1 MEEAEDDMTCGDLG
15 NGLGRRPGGV
25 YEGENLQNY
34 YLVRSRKGSGR
45 ACNSPLSA
53 KAAEE
58 SDAAALPAPKRNSF
72 YDGSLKKPASSSTR
86 QNSCE
91 SNTEVSNEELK
102 QQLREA
108 LEELEILKVELEAS
122 RRQLEGKDE
131 ALRIL
136 QSMAVF
142 DKATSHTKA
151 MLQKTEEEKRTLEKE
166 INILQWEIEFDQDR
180 FKNIEDT
187 WTEKYDRI
195 YCENAALK
203 EALKLRTEEVKTL
216 KAENTI
222 LNQQCLEFLA
232 MLDVKQQK
240 VFQENMSLSKSDIT
254 DYTGLEL
261 AVLGACTCS
270 PAEGQPCPCAKV
282 AALTRKQLLH
292 LKQEVENLKKSKDEA
307 YIMADAFRI
316 AFEQQLM
323 QRKDQALRLA
333 EVINV
338 KKETKFAT
346 WRRLRGTE
354 RVKLPGNKNNLGRK
368 LSSLLSSDGD
378 CRKVEELDNPH
389 EILRMLIDLVN
400 DKEEALAHQ
409 RKVSYMLA
417 RAAEAR
423 AAGLGQETAGRC
435 RLGAPSPLASPHADG
450 RRLPMPSPAPALPL
464 TAAAAELR
472 RPRSWPLALGD
483 RPAPP
488 ELIHVTPPLCVNHTY
503 NPAHFNIPRLPT
515 LSVRRVAPPLPPPA
529 PHAGRGGKR
538 TRRVGMGAVATT
550 SRLGVAAQAHCVQRR
565 VEAAAR
571 SCRRGW
577 GGP

>member
-1 MEEAEDDMTCGDLG
+1 MEEEEEDDMTRGDLG
-15 NGLGRRPGGV
+15 NGFGRRPGGV
-25 YEGENLQNY
+25 YEGENLQNSY
-34 YLVRSRKGSGR
+34 SIRSRKGSGKT
-45 ACNSPLSA
+45 CNSPLSA
-53 KAAEE
+53 KVAEE
-58 SDAAALPAPKRNSF
+58 SDAAALPGPKRNSF

-102 QQLREA
+102 QQLRDA

-203 EALKLRTEEVKTL
+203 DALKLRTGEVKTL
-216 KAENTI
+216 KAENAI
-222 LNQQCLEFLA
+222 LKQQCLEFLA

-240 VFQENMSLSKSDIT
+240 VFQENMSLNRSDIT
-254 DYTGLEL
+254 DFTGLEL

-270 PAEGQPCPCAKV
+270 PAEGQPCPCARV
-282 AALTRKQLLH
+282 AALARKQLLH
-292 LKQEVENLKKSKDEA
+292 LKQELDNLKKSKDEA

-333 EVINV
+333 EVVNM
-338 KKETKFAT
+338 KKETKFAN

-354 RVKLPGNKNNLGRK
+354 RVKLQGSKNNLGRK

-378 CRKVEELDNPH
+378 CRKLEELDNAH

-417 RAAEAR
+417 RAAEATEP
-423 AAGLGQETAGRC
+423 GPGQERGDMAGRC
-435 RLGAPSPLASPHADG
+435 RLGAQSPPAAPHTDGHRLA
-450 RRLPMPSPAPALPL
+450 ALPL
-464 TAAAAELR
+464 TGAPRAARLR
-472 RPRSWPLALGD
+472 RARSWPSALGRAE
-483 RPAPP
+483 RPC
-488 ELIHVTPPLCVNHTY
+488 ELSL
-503 NPAHFNIPRLPT
+503 
-515 LSVRRVAPPLPPPA
+515 
-529 PHAGRGGKR
+529 
-538 TRRVGMGAVATT
+538 
-550 SRLGVAAQAHCVQRR
+550 
-565 VEAAAR
+565 
-571 SCRRGW
+571 
-577 GGP
+577 

>member
-1 MEEAEDDMTCGDLG
+1 KMEEAEEDDMTCGDLG
-15 NGLGRRPGGV
+15 NGFGRRPGGV
-25 YEGENLQNY
+25 YEGENLQNSY
-34 YLVRSRKGSGR
+34 SIRSREGSGKV
-45 ACNSPLSA
+45 CNAPLSA
-53 KAAEE
+53 KVGGE
-58 SDAAALPAPKRNSF
+58 SDAAALPGPKRNSV
-72 YDGSLKKPASSSTR
+72 YDGSLKKLAPSSTR

-108 LEELEILKVELEAS
+108 LEEVEILKVELEAS
-122 RRQLEGKDE
+122 QRQLEGKDE

-180 FKNIEDT
+180 FKNMEDT

-203 EALKLRTEEVKTL
+203 EALKLKTEEVKTL
-216 KAENTI
+216 KAENAI
-222 LNQQCLEFLA
+222 LNRQCLEFLA

-240 VFQENMSLSKSDIT
+240 VFQENMTLNKSDIT
-254 DYTGLEL
+254 DFTGLEL

-270 PAEGQPCPCAKV
+270 SAEGQPCPCAKA

-292 LKQEVENLKKSKDEA
+292 LKQETENLKKSKDEA

-316 AFEQQLM
+316 AFEQQLT

-333 EVINV
+333 EVISV
-338 KKETKFAT
+338 KKETKFAN

-354 RVKLPGNKNNLGRK
+354 CVKLQGSKNNLGQK

-378 CRKVEELDNPH
+378 CRKVEELDNSQ

-423 AAGLGQETAGRC
+423 
-435 RLGAPSPLASPHADG
+435 
-450 RRLPMPSPAPALPL
+450 
-464 TAAAAELR
+464 
-472 RPRSWPLALGD
+472 
-483 RPAPP
+483 
-488 ELIHVTPPLCVNHTY
+488 
-503 NPAHFNIPRLPT
+503 
-515 LSVRRVAPPLPPPA
+515 
-529 PHAGRGGKR
+529 
-538 TRRVGMGAVATT
+538 
-550 SRLGVAAQAHCVQRR
+550 
-565 VEAAAR
+565 EAA
-571 SCRRGW
+571 
-577 GGP
+577 

>member
-1 MEEAEDDMTCGDLG
+1 EKSQEEKMEEAEEDDMTCGDLG

-25 YEGENLQNY
+25 YEGENLENSY
-34 YLVRSRKGSGR
+34 SVRSRKGSGR
-45 ACNSPLSA
+45 TFNSPLSA
-53 KAAEE
+53 KVAEE

-72 YDGSLKKPASSSTR
+72 YGGSLKKPASSSAR

-91 SNTEVSNEELK
+91 SNAEVSNEELK

-108 LEELEILKVELEAS
+108 LEELENLKVELEAS
-122 RRQLEGKDE
+122 QRQLEGKDE

-180 FKNIEDT
+180 FKNIEDA

-216 KAENTI
+216 RAENAI

-240 VFQENMSLSKSDIT
+240 VFQENMLLNKSELT
-254 DYTGLEL
+254 DFTGLEL

-270 PAEGQPCPCAKV
+270 PAGGQPCPCARV

-333 EVINV
+333 EVINM
-338 KKETKFAT
+338 KKETRFAN
-346 WRRLRGTE
+346 WRRLRGAE
-354 RVKLPGNKNNLGRK
+354 RVKLEGSKTSLGRK
-368 LSSLLSSDGD
+368 LSSLLSSSGD
-378 CRKVEELDNPH
+378 CRKVEELDSAH
-389 EILRMLIDLVN
+389 DILRVLVDLV
-400 DKEEALAHQ
+400 
-409 RKVSYMLA
+409 S
-417 RAAEAR
+417 
-423 AAGLGQETAGRC
+423 
-435 RLGAPSPLASPHADG
+435 
-450 RRLPMPSPAPALPL
+450 
-464 TAAAAELR
+464 
-472 RPRSWPLALGD
+472 
-483 RPAPP
+483 
-488 ELIHVTPPLCVNHTY
+488 
-503 NPAHFNIPRLPT
+503 
-515 LSVRRVAPPLPPPA
+515 
-529 PHAGRGGKR
+529 
-538 TRRVGMGAVATT
+538 
-550 SRLGVAAQAHCVQRR
+550 
-565 VEAAAR
+565 
-571 SCRRGW
+571 
-577 GGP
+577 

>member
-1 MEEAEDDMTCGDLG
+1 EKKQEEKMEEAEEDDMTCGDLG

-25 YEGENLQNY
+25 YEGENLQNSY
-34 YLVRSRKGSGR
+34 PIRSRKGSGKT
-45 ACNSPLSA
+45 CNSPLSA
-53 KAAEE
+53 KVAKE
-58 SDAAALPAPKRNSF
+58 SDAAALPGPKRNSF
-72 YDGSLKKPASSSTR
+72 YDGSLKKPAASSTR

-91 SNTEVSNEELK
+91 SNTEVSKEELK
-102 QQLREA
+102 QELQEA

-122 RRQLEGKDE
+122 QRQLEGKDE

-216 KAENTI
+216 KAENAM

-240 VFQENMSLSKSDIT
+240 VFQENMSLNKSDIT
-254 DYTGLEL
+254 DFTGLEL

-292 LKQEVENLKKSKDEA
+292 LKQEIENLKKSKDEA

-333 EVINV
+333 EVINM
-338 KKETKFAT
+338 KKETKFPN

-354 RVKLPGNKNNLGRK
+354 RVKLQGNKNNLGRK

-378 CRKVEELDNPH
+378 CRKVKELDNTH

-423 AAGLGQETAGRC
+423 
-435 RLGAPSPLASPHADG
+435 
-450 RRLPMPSPAPALPL
+450 
-464 TAAAAELR
+464 
-472 RPRSWPLALGD
+472 
-483 RPAPP
+483 
-488 ELIHVTPPLCVNHTY
+488 
-503 NPAHFNIPRLPT
+503 
-515 LSVRRVAPPLPPPA
+515 
-529 PHAGRGGKR
+529 
-538 TRRVGMGAVATT
+538 
-550 SRLGVAAQAHCVQRR
+550 
-565 VEAAAR
+565 EA
-571 SCRRGW
+571 
-577 GGP
+577 

>member
-1 MEEAEDDMTCGDLG
+1 KMEEAEEDDMTCGDLG

-25 YEGENLQNY
+25 YEGENLQNSY
-34 YLVRSRKGSGR
+34 SVRSRKGSGKT
-45 ACNSPLSA
+45 CNSPLSA

-58 SDAAALPAPKRNSF
+58 SNAAALPAPKRNSF

-122 RRQLEGKDE
+122 QRQLEGKDE

-151 MLQKTEEEKRTLEKE
+151 MLRKTEEEKRTLEKE

-216 KAENTI
+216 KAENAI
-222 LNQQCLEFLA
+222 LNQQCLEVLA

-240 VFQENMSLSKSDIT
+240 VFQENMLLNKSDIT
-254 DYTGLEL
+254 DFTGLEL

-292 LKQEVENLKKSKDEA
+292 LKQEMDNLKKSKDEA
-307 YIMADAFRI
+307 YITADAFRI

-323 QRKDQALRLA
+323 QRKEQALRLA
-333 EVINV
+333 EAMNV
-338 KKETKFAT
+338 KKESRFAH
-346 WRRLRGTE
+346 WSRRRGAE
-354 RVKLPGNKNNLGRK
+354 RVKSEGNKSNLGRK

-378 CRKVEELDNPH
+378 CRKVEELDSAH

-409 RKVSYMLA
+409 RKVSY
-417 RAAEAR
+417 
-423 AAGLGQETAGRC
+423 
-435 RLGAPSPLASPHADG
+435 
-450 RRLPMPSPAPALPL
+450 
-464 TAAAAELR
+464 
-472 RPRSWPLALGD
+472 
-483 RPAPP
+483 
-488 ELIHVTPPLCVNHTY
+488 
-503 NPAHFNIPRLPT
+503 
-515 LSVRRVAPPLPPPA
+515 
-529 PHAGRGGKR
+529 
-538 TRRVGMGAVATT
+538 
-550 SRLGVAAQAHCVQRR
+550 
-565 VEAAAR
+565 
-571 SCRRGW
+571 
-577 GGP
+577 

>member
-1 MEEAEDDMTCGDLG
+1 KMEEAEEDDMTCGDLG

-25 YEGENLQNY
+25 YEGEIVQNSY
-34 YLVRSRKGSGR
+34 SIRSRKGSGKT
-45 ACNSPLSA
+45 CTSPLSA
-53 KAAEE
+53 KVAEE
-58 SDAAALPAPKRNSF
+58 SDAAALPAPKRNSSC
-72 YDGSLKKPASSSTR
+72 DGSLKKPASSSTR

-91 SNTEVSNEELK
+91 SKTEVSNEELK

-122 RRQLEGKDE
+122 QRQLEGKDE

-166 INILQWEIEFDQDR
+166 INILQWEMEFDQDR
-180 FKNIEDT
+180 FKNMEDT

-216 KAENTI
+216 KAENAI

-232 MLDVKQQK
+232 MLDVKHQK
-240 VFQENMSLSKSDIT
+240 VFQENMLLNRSDIT
-254 DYTGLEL
+254 DFTGLEL
-261 AVLGACTCS
+261 AVLGACACS
-270 PAEGQPCPCAKV
+270 PAVGQPCSCARA

-292 LKQEVENLKKSKDEA
+292 LKQEIENLKKSKEEA

-338 KKETKFAT
+338 KKETKFAN

-354 RVKLPGNKNNLGRK
+354 RVSFQETKNNLGRK

-378 CRKVEELDNPH
+378 CRKVEGMDNPH
-389 EILRMLIDLVN
+389 EILRALIDLVN

-423 AAGLGQETAGRC
+423 
-435 RLGAPSPLASPHADG
+435 
-450 RRLPMPSPAPALPL
+450 
-464 TAAAAELR
+464 
-472 RPRSWPLALGD
+472 
-483 RPAPP
+483 
-488 ELIHVTPPLCVNHTY
+488 
-503 NPAHFNIPRLPT
+503 
-515 LSVRRVAPPLPPPA
+515 
-529 PHAGRGGKR
+529 
-538 TRRVGMGAVATT
+538 
-550 SRLGVAAQAHCVQRR
+550 
-565 VEAAAR
+565 EA
-571 SCRRGW
+571 
-577 GGP
+577 

>member
-1 MEEAEDDMTCGDLG
+1 KMEEAEEDDMTCGDLG

-25 YEGENLQNY
+25 YEGENVQNSY
-34 YLVRSRKGSGR
+34 STRSRKGSGKT
-45 ACNSPLSA
+45 CNSPSSA
-53 KAAEE
+53 KVAEGR
-58 SDAAALPAPKRNSF
+58 DAAALPAPKRNSS
-72 YDGSLKKPASSSTR
+72 YDGSLKKPASSSAR
-86 QNSCE
+86 QDSCE

-122 RRQLEGKDE
+122 QRQLEGKDE

-180 FKNIEDT
+180 FKNMEDT
-187 WTEKYDRI
+187 WAEKYDRI
-195 YCENAALK
+195 HCENAALK

-216 KAENTI
+216 KAENAI

-240 VFQENMSLSKSDIT
+240 VFQENMLLNKSGST
-254 DYTGLEL
+254 DFTGLEL
-261 AVLGACTCS
+261 AVLGACACS
-270 PAEGQPCPCAKV
+270 PAEGQPCPCARA
-282 AALTRKQLLH
+282 AALTRRQLLH
-292 LKQEVENLKKSKDEA
+292 LKQEIENLKKSKDEA

-333 EVINV
+333 EVMNM
-338 KKETKFAT
+338 KKETKFAN

-354 RVKLPGNKNNLGRK
+354 RAALQGPKNNLGRK
-368 LSSLLSSDGD
+368 LSSLLSSDGA
-378 CRKVEELDNPH
+378 CRKVEELDNSH
-389 EILRMLIDLVN
+389 EILQVLIDLVN

-423 AAGLGQETAGRC
+423 
-435 RLGAPSPLASPHADG
+435 
-450 RRLPMPSPAPALPL
+450 
-464 TAAAAELR
+464 
-472 RPRSWPLALGD
+472 
-483 RPAPP
+483 
-488 ELIHVTPPLCVNHTY
+488 
-503 NPAHFNIPRLPT
+503 
-515 LSVRRVAPPLPPPA
+515 
-529 PHAGRGGKR
+529 
-538 TRRVGMGAVATT
+538 
-550 SRLGVAAQAHCVQRR
+550 
-565 VEAAAR
+565 
-571 SCRRGW
+571 
-577 GGP
+577 

>member
-1 MEEAEDDMTCGDLG
+1 EKMEEAEEDDMTFGDLG
-15 NGLGRRPGGV
+15 NGLGRRPGAV
-25 YEGENLQNY
+25 YEKENLQNSY
-34 YLVRSRKGSGR
+34 SFRSRKGSGKV
-45 ACNSPLSA
+45 CNSLLSA
-53 KAAEE
+53 KRVEE
-58 SDAAALPAPKRNSF
+58 GDAAAFPSSKRNSF
-72 YDGSLKKPASSSTR
+72 YDGSSKKPVISSTR

-108 LEELEILKVELEAS
+108 LEEAEILKVELEAS
-122 RRQLEGKDE
+122 QRQLEGKDE

-142 DKATSHTKA
+142 NKATSHTKA
-151 MLQKTEEEKRTLEKE
+151 MLQKSEEEKRTLEKE

-216 KAENTI
+216 KAENAI

-240 VFQENMSLSKSDIT
+240 VVQENMSLNKSDIT
-254 DYTGLEL
+254 DFTGLEL
-261 AVLGACTCS
+261 AVLGACTCNTS
-270 PAEGQPCPCAKV
+270 GGQPCPCAKM
-282 AALTRKQLLH
+282 AAVTRKQLLH
-292 LKQEVENLKKSKDEA
+292 LKQEIENLKKSKDEA

-333 EVINV
+333 EVIKI
-338 KKETKFAT
+338 KKETKFIN
-346 WRRLRGTE
+346 WRRLKDDGH
-354 RVKLPGNKNNLGRK
+354 VKLQGNKNRLGQK
-368 LSSLLSSDGD
+368 LSGLLSSDVD

-389 EILRMLIDLVN
+389 EILKMLIDLVN

-417 RAAEAR
+417 RAM
-423 AAGLGQETAGRC
+423 ETKEDVLEQDKGNDTR
-435 RLGAPSPLASPHADG
+435 GTFENPVK
-450 RRLPMPSPAPALPL
+450 M
-464 TAAAAELR
+464 LR
-472 RPRSWPLALGD
+472 KSHSWPS
-483 RPAPP
+483 
-488 ELIHVTPPLCVNHTY
+488 ETTHCEEN
-503 NPAHFNIPRLPT
+503 NPC
-515 LSVRRVAPPLPPPA
+515 
-529 PHAGRGGKR
+529 G
-538 TRRVGMGAVATT
+538 
-550 SRLGVAAQAHCVQRR
+550 
-565 VEAAAR
+565 
-571 SCRRGW
+571 
-577 GGP
+577 

>member
-1 MEEAEDDMTCGDLG
+1 MEEEEEDDMTCGDLG

-25 YEGENLQNY
+25 YEGENLQNSY
-34 YLVRSRKGSGR
+34 SIRSRKGSGKT
-45 ACNSPLSA
+45 CNSPLSA

-58 SDAAALPAPKRNSF
+58 SDAAALPGPKRNSF
-72 YDGSLKKPASSSTR
+72 YDGSLKNPASSSTR

-91 SNTEVSNEELK
+91 SITEVSNEELK
-102 QQLREA
+102 QQLRDT

-203 EALKLRTEEVKTL
+203 DALKLRTGEVKTL
-216 KAENTI
+216 KAENAI
-222 LNQQCLEFLA
+222 LKQQCLEFLA

-240 VFQENMSLSKSDIT
+240 VFQENMSLNKSDIT
-254 DYTGLEL
+254 DFTGLELLNPASSCFTEPSSVPVRAAGCSTPTCRVLPENTPLIL

-270 PAEGQPCPCAKV
+270 PAEGQPCPCARV
-282 AALTRKQLLH
+282 AALARKQLLH
-292 LKQEVENLKKSKDEA
+292 LKQEIDNLKKSKDEA

-333 EVINV
+333 EVVNM
-338 KKETKFAT
+338 KKETKFSN

-354 RVKLPGNKNNLGRK
+354 RVKLQGSKNNLGRK

-378 CRKVEELDNPH
+378 CRKVEELDNAH

-417 RAAEAR
+417 RAAEATEP
-423 AAGLGQETAGRC
+423 GPGQERGDTAGRC
-435 RLGAPSPLASPHADG
+435 RLGAQSPPAAPHADG
-450 RRLPMPSPAPALPL
+450 HRLPALTGAPR
-464 TAAAAELR
+464 AA
-472 RPRSWPLALGD
+472 
-483 RPAPP
+483 
-488 ELIHVTPPLCVNHTY
+488 
-503 NPAHFNIPRLPT
+503 
-515 LSVRRVAPPLPPPA
+515 
-529 PHAGRGGKR
+529 
-538 TRRVGMGAVATT
+538 
-550 SRLGVAAQAHCVQRR
+550 
-565 VEAAAR
+565 
-571 SCRRGW
+571 
-577 GGP
+577 

>member
-1 MEEAEDDMTCGDLG
+1 KMEEAEEDDMTCGDLG

-25 YEGENLQNY
+25 YEGEDLQNCY
-34 YLVRSRKGSGR
+34 SIRSRKGSGKT
-45 ACNSPLSA
+45 CNSPLSA
-53 KAAEE
+53 KVAEE
-58 SDAAALPAPKRNSF
+58 SDAAALPGPKRNSF

-86 QNSCE
+86 QNSYE
-91 SNTEVSNEELK
+91 SNAEVSNEELK

-108 LEELEILKVELEAS
+108 LEELEVLKVELEAS
-122 RRQLEGKDE
+122 QRQLEGKDE

-142 DKATSHTKA
+142 EKATSHTKA

-216 KAENTI
+216 KAENAI

-232 MLDVKQQK
+232 MLDVRQQK
-240 VFQENMSLSKSDIT
+240 FFQENMSLNKNDIA
-254 DYTGLEL
+254 DFTGLDL

-270 PAEGQPCPCAKV
+270 RAEGQPCPCAKV
-282 AALTRKQLLH
+282 AAVTRKQLLP
-292 LKQEVENLKKSKDEA
+292 LKQEIENLKKSKDEA
-307 YIMADAFRI
+307 FIMADAFRI

-338 KKETKFAT
+338 KKETRFAN

-354 RVKLPGNKNNLGRK
+354 RVKLPGSKSNLGRK

-378 CRKVEELDNPH
+378 CRKVEELDNPQ

-417 RAAEAR
+417 RAAE
-423 AAGLGQETAGRC
+423 
-435 RLGAPSPLASPHADG
+435 
-450 RRLPMPSPAPALPL
+450 
-464 TAAAAELR
+464 
-472 RPRSWPLALGD
+472 
-483 RPAPP
+483 
-488 ELIHVTPPLCVNHTY
+488 
-503 NPAHFNIPRLPT
+503 
-515 LSVRRVAPPLPPPA
+515 
-529 PHAGRGGKR
+529 
-538 TRRVGMGAVATT
+538 
-550 SRLGVAAQAHCVQRR
+550 
-565 VEAAAR
+565 
-571 SCRRGW
+571 
-577 GGP
+577 

>member
-1 MEEAEDDMTCGDLG
+1 MEEAEEDDMTCGDLG
-15 NGLGRRPGGV
+15 NGLGRRPGGL
-25 YEGENLQNY
+25 YEGENLQNSY
-34 YLVRSRKGSGR
+34 SIRSRKGSGKI
-45 ACNSPLSA
+45 CSSPLSA
-53 KAAEE
+53 KVAEE
-58 SDAAALPAPKRNSF
+58 TDAAALPGPKRNSF
-72 YDGSLKKPASSSTR
+72 YDGSLKKPACSSTR

-108 LEELEILKVELEAS
+108 LEELEMLKVELEAS
-122 RRQLEGKDE
+122 QRQLEGKDE

-136 QSMAVF
+136 QSMAIF

-203 EALKLRTEEVKTL
+203 DALKLRTEEVKTL
-216 KAENTI
+216 KAENAI

-240 VFQENMSLSKSDIT
+240 VLQENMSLNKSDIT
-254 DYTGLEL
+254 DFTGLEL

-270 PAEGQPCPCAKV
+270 PAGGQPCPCAKV
-282 AALTRKQLLH
+282 AALSRKQLLH
-292 LKQEVENLKKSKDEA
+292 LKQEIEDLKKSKDEA

-333 EVINV
+333 EVINM
-338 KKETKFAT
+338 KKESKFAN

-354 RVKLPGNKNNLGRK
+354 RVKLQGNKNNLGRK

-378 CRKVEELDNPH
+378 CRKVEELDNAH

-417 RAAEAR
+417 RAAEAKE
-423 AAGLGQETAGRC
+423 AGLGQGRGDTAGRC
-435 RLGAPSPLASPHADG
+435 WLGAQSPLDTPYTDSH
-450 RRLPMPSPAPALPL
+450 RLPTPGCAPALPL
-464 TAAAAELR
+464 TGTAQAAGLR
-472 RPRSWPLALGD
+472 RSCSWPSVLGD
-483 RPAPP
+483 
-488 ELIHVTPPLCVNHTY
+488 
-503 NPAHFNIPRLPT
+503 
-515 LSVRRVAPPLPPPA
+515 
-529 PHAGRGGKR
+529 G
-538 TRRVGMGAVATT
+538 
-550 SRLGVAAQAHCVQRR
+550 
-565 VEAAAR
+565 
-571 SCRRGW
+571 
-577 GGP
+577 

>member
-1 MEEAEDDMTCGDLG
+1 MEEAEEDDMTHGDLG

-25 YEGENLQNY
+25 YEGENLENSCSI
-34 YLVRSRKGSGR
+34 RSRKGSGKR
-45 ACNSPLSA
+45 CNVPLSA
-53 KAAEE
+53 KVGEQ
-58 SDAAALPAPKRNSF
+58 SDAAALPGQKRNSV
-72 YDGSLKKPASSSTR
+72 YDGLFQEPASSSTR
-86 QNSCE
+86 QNSCGKM
-91 SNTEVSNEELK
+91 SNEELK

-108 LEELEILKVELEAS
+108 LEEVEILKVELEAS
-122 RRQLEGKDE
+122 QRRLEGKDE

-216 KAENTI
+216 KAENAI

-240 VFQENMSLSKSDIT
+240 VFQENMLLSKSDVT
-254 DYTGLEL
+254 DFTGLEL

-270 PAEGQPCPCAKV
+270 TAEGQPCPCAKV

-292 LKQEVENLKKSKDEA
+292 LKQEIENLKKSKDEA

-333 EVINV
+333 EVINM
-338 KKETKFAT
+338 KKETKFAN

-354 RVKLPGNKNNLGRK
+354 RVKSQGNKKNLGQK

-378 CRKVEELDNPH
+378 GRKVEELDNPH
-389 EILRMLIDLVN
+389 DILRMLIDMVN

-423 AAGLGQETAGRC
+423 
-435 RLGAPSPLASPHADG
+435 
-450 RRLPMPSPAPALPL
+450 
-464 TAAAAELR
+464 
-472 RPRSWPLALGD
+472 
-483 RPAPP
+483 
-488 ELIHVTPPLCVNHTY
+488 
-503 NPAHFNIPRLPT
+503 
-515 LSVRRVAPPLPPPA
+515 
-529 PHAGRGGKR
+529 
-538 TRRVGMGAVATT
+538 
-550 SRLGVAAQAHCVQRR
+550 
-565 VEAAAR
+565 EA
-571 SCRRGW
+571 
-577 GGP
+577 

>member
-1 MEEAEDDMTCGDLG
+1 KMEEGEEDDMTCGDLG

-25 YEGENLQNY
+25 YEGENLQNSY
-34 YLVRSRKGSGR
+34 SIRSRKGSGKT
-45 ACNSPLSA
+45 CNFPLS
-53 KAAEE
+53 AAEE
-58 SDAAALPAPKRNSF
+58 SDAAALPGPKRNSF

-91 SNTEVSNEELK
+91 SSTEVSNEELK

-122 RRQLEGKDE
+122 QRQLEGKDE

-136 QSMAVF
+136 QSMAIF

-195 YCENAALK
+195 YCENTALK

-216 KAENTI
+216 KAENAI
-222 LNQQCLEFLA
+222 LNQRCLEFLA

-240 VFQENMSLSKSDIT
+240 VFQENMSLNKSDIT
-254 DYTGLEL
+254 DFTGLEL

-292 LKQEVENLKKSKDEA
+292 LKQETENLKKSKDEA

-333 EVINV
+333 EVINM
-338 KKETKFAT
+338 KKETKFAN

-354 RVKLPGNKNNLGRK
+354 RVKLQGNKNNLGRK
-368 LSSLLSSDGD
+368 LSSLLASDGD
-378 CRKVEELDNPH
+378 CRKVEELDNTH

-423 AAGLGQETAGRC
+423 E
-435 RLGAPSPLASPHADG
+435 
-450 RRLPMPSPAPALPL
+450 
-464 TAAAAELR
+464 
-472 RPRSWPLALGD
+472 
-483 RPAPP
+483 
-488 ELIHVTPPLCVNHTY
+488 
-503 NPAHFNIPRLPT
+503 
-515 LSVRRVAPPLPPPA
+515 
-529 PHAGRGGKR
+529 
-538 TRRVGMGAVATT
+538 
-550 SRLGVAAQAHCVQRR
+550 
-565 VEAAAR
+565 
-571 SCRRGW
+571 
-577 GGP
+577 